1 MFQHWR
7 ALTKPGFPSNDA
19 IRTAWG
25 LSPGGAKKRLRGDR
39 PGTSEDWKVWAEQL
53 LPLPQPEP
61 AREFLEEVIRGVPP
75 DELKALAARLQQKGP
90 GESLEEESPNHSQG
104 QDSPVRPTAP
114 LKATKLLDDFRSG
127 AAAHMTF
134 KEFSDQVSACVQN
147 PWTFTLLSGLWQDL
161 KKALVGV
168 YSADEFR
175 AATPTAT
182 IRALRSEGVDQ
193 LADYWRAL
201 ARNHQDCDTNSN
213 LWRAVWAS
221 DLAEDL
227 IRAHYQEW
235 TPDEK
240 ARCEHDWLFA
250 KDGRASVA
258 KACLRVFEA
267 APV

>member
-1 MFQHWR
+1 MGWNTWRKLCDNKGPTNRELAKTWGYESSYVKEILGGRKRQGSFQELATKALELRMPTR
-7 ALTKPGFPSNDA
+7 ARVYLEA
-19 IRTAWG
+19 MAR
-25 LSPGGAKKRLRGDR
+25 GAPPDK
-39 PGTSEDWKVWAEQL
+39 
-53 LPLPQPEP
+53 
-61 AREFLEEVIRGVPP
+61 LEE
-75 DELKALAARLQQKGP
+75 LAARLQQKGP
-90 GESLEEESPNHSQG
+90 GESLEESPSHSQA
-104 QDSPVRPTAP
+104 QDSAVRPTAP

-134 KEFSDQVSACVQN
+134 KEFSDQVSACAQN
-147 PWTFTLLSGLWQDL
+147 PWKFTLLSGLWQDL

-182 IRALRSEGVDQ
+182 IRALRSEGADQ

-221 DLAEDL
+221 DLAEGL

-235 TPDEK
+235 TLDEK